1 MKAALGK
8 ESQLFQKVSSDL
20 NRKKVNTITLDQF
33 SEVVYYYAFEK
44 NNNLAKA
51 ILKASVHFTIRQAFE
66 VALGVEKTNVDGVA
80 AYESLMK
87 SKKARRELTDTLK
100 DCYELSGDSP
110 NYGRDTI
117 RLYRILGLMDSYKTW
132 KENNKDKNNKPF
144 RHSWCNED
152 EKERITTAENRIKIY
167 IEDFGMGIS
176 EALSKLKEQMS

>member
-1 MKAALGK
+1 M
-8 ESQLFQKVSSDL
+8 
-20 NRKKVNTITLDQF
+20 
-33 SEVVYYYAFEK
+33 
-44 NNNLAKA
+44 
-51 ILKASVHFTIRQAFE
+51 
-66 VALGVEKTNVDGVA
+66 DGVA